1 MEKPIYLDYAA
12 TTPVDPEVLDEM
24 LPYFNQKFGN
34 PSSVHPA
41 GKEARRAV
49 EKARERV
56 AGLINAEPEE
66 IIFTGGGTE
75 ADNMAIIGSAGAS
88 QKAGNHIVT
97 TNIEH
102 HAVFEAC
109 RHLSKQGFTT
119 TFVPV
124 ESDGIVDIERLKQAI
139 TDKTVLVSV
148 IYANNEIGTIQPVKE
163 IAATAHKYGIP
174 FHSDAVQAIG
184 REHIDVRDTKIDML
198 SLSGHK
204 FYGPKGVG
212 ALYLRRGT
220 KLLPI
225 TFGGGQEKGLRPGTA
240 NVPLIVGLG
249 KAAEI
254 AGREID
260 RERKR
265 LKSLRDRL
273 ITGVLQNIEGA
284 VLNGDPEKRLPN
296 NASFCF
302 NDIAASG
309 FDSEDHPECGH
320 SLSWEL
326 GKQGICASAGAA
338 CTAEGV
344 SISHVLTALDRS
356 PELAQGALRF
366 SLGKWTTEAE
376 IDRTLEELHRLL
388 QRLREKKRARS

>member
-1 MEKPIYLDYAA
+1 MD
-12 TTPVDPEVLDEM
+12 T
-24 LPYFNQKFGN
+24 
-34 PSSVHPA
+34 
-41 GKEARRAV
+41 
-49 EKARERV
+49 
-56 AGLINAEPEE
+56 
-66 IIFTGGGTE
+66 
-75 ADNMAIIGSAGAS
+75 
-88 QKAGNHIVT
+88 
-97 TNIEH
+97 
-102 HAVFEAC
+102 
-109 RHLSKQGFTT
+109 
-119 TFVPV
+119 
-124 ESDGIVDIERLKQAI
+124 ERLKQAI

-163 IAATAHKYGIP
+163 IAATAHKYEVP

-184 REHIDVRDTKIDML
+184 REHIDVRDTKVDML

-204 FYGPKGVG
+204 FYGPKGIG

-254 AGREID
+254 AGREIN

-309 FDSEDHPECGH
+309 FDNEDRPECGH

-344 SISHVLTALDRS
+344 SISHVLTALGRS

-376 IDRTLEELHRLL
+376 IDRTLEELRRLI